1 MTAPTDTPTLAVV
14 RSPQERTAMDAR
26 LDSHVRDLRM
36 RNAMVAQIRGAAWGL
51 GIDSRVTKAVANY
64 CLDMGLDPVRHVE
77 VLGGRIYL
85 TAEFYEERGAPL
97 IRSGQVI
104 PHEPEFIN
112 VDPRLDDLIAGDDEE
127 TAAWARK
134 EKGRRARAR
143 IEHNAPEAA
152 VSTCVKRLTI
162 AATGQTVVGVN
173 WCGGGTRKKLIKDRN
188 TGERKEI
195 DADPIGDLEPTK
207 TSITRASRRAW
218 RQVAEVIVDYGRQ
231 VRPIEA
237 RAEIINDDLTRPA
250 PAQLAAG
257 DTPTESAAEEPP
269 AQPAPAPEATADI
282 PRAPKPGAAP
292 PPAKP
297 EMLLEEARAITIP
310 GKPGEAWG
318 KHAGK
323 RLDECRNSL
332 LNAIGRWCKEQTTLP
347 NGFIGA
353 EKLMQGCRAVLNARE
368 TGALVEP
375 PKPPKE
381 PPPAPAAAPEAQPEP
396 AAAAVG
402 VNANDGLPGAD
413 DELPF

>member
-1 MTAPTDTPTLAVV
+1 MTAPTETPTLAVV
-14 RSPQERTAMDAR
+14 RTTQDRTAMDAR
-26 LDSHVRDLRM
+26 LDAHVRDLRM
-36 RNAMVAQIRGAAWGL
+36 RNAMVAQIRGSAWGL

-112 VDPRLDDLIAGDDEE
+112 VDPRLDELIAGDDEE

-143 IEHNAPEAA
+143 IEHNAPDAA

-237 RAEIINDDLTRPA
+237 RAEIINDDLTK

-257 DTPTESAAEEPP
+257 DVPTEPAAEEPAP
-269 AQPAPAPEATADI
+269 AAAPEATAD
-282 PRAPKPGAAP
+282 AAADVP
-292 PPAKP
+292 
-297 EMLLEEARAITIP
+297 MLLEEARAITIP

-332 LNAIGRWCKEQTTLP
+332 LNAIGRWCKEQLTLE
-347 NGFIGA
+347 NGFAGA
-353 EKLMQGCRAVLNARE
+353 EKLMRGCRAVLNARDL
-368 TGALVEP
+368 GKLVEP
-375 PKPPKE
+375 PKPPKAE
-381 PPPAPAAAPEAQPEP
+381 APASPAAAEPTPQPEP
-396 AAAAVG
+396 AAAGVA